1 MGWRVQT
8 AMPHYYFH
16 LRREGGQLQD
26 EEGLALP
33 DAEAAWYQA
42 VRSARELIRAELTL
56 GGRWDHQSIEIVDEG
71 GAPVDR
77 LPLAEIAR
85 YTL

>member
-1 MGWRVQT
+1 
-8 AMPHYYFH
+8 MPRFYFH
-16 LRREGGQLQD
+16 LARDGGRLQD

-42 VRSARELIRAELTL
+42 VRSARELIRADLTL
-56 GGRWDHQSIEIVDEG
+56 GVCWDHQAIEIVDEV

-77 LPLAEIAR
+77 LTLADIVHYA
-85 YTL
+85 L

>member
-1 MGWRVQT
+1 
-8 AMPHYYFH
+8 MPRYFFH
-16 LRREGGQLQD
+16 LARDGGRMQD

-42 VRSARELIRAELTL
+42 VRSARELVRAELAL
-56 GGRWDHQSIEIVDEG
+56 GGRWDHQAIEIVDDG

-77 LPLAEIAR
+77 LALADIVPYA
-85 YTL
+85 L

>member
-1 MGWRVQT
+1 
-8 AMPHYYFH
+8 MPRYFFH
-16 LRREGGQLQD
+16 LAREGGRLQD

-56 GGRWDHQSIEIVDEG
+56 GGRWDHQAIEIVDEG
-71 GAPVDR
+71 GAPVDQLR
-77 LPLAEIAR
+77 LAEIAG

>member
-1 MGWRVQT
+1 
-8 AMPHYYFH
+8 MPRYYFH
-16 LRREGGQLQD
+16 LRRDGGQLLD
-26 EEGLALP
+26 EEGLKLP

-42 VRSARELIRAELTL
+42 VRSARDLIRAELTL
-56 GGRWDHQSIEIVDEG
+56 GGRWDHQAIEIVDEC

-77 LPLAEIAR
+77 LPLADIAR